1 VMLYAEAVKQ
11 ANSTDGSAVRL
22 ALEDLKTPVQGVLK
36 SYNKPFSKTNHE
48 ALTAKDLVW
57 IRWKDGKL
65 MPYSDSM
72 ISSLSAADYKQ

>member
-1 VMLYAEAVKQ
+1 MKQ
-11 ANSTDGSAVRL
+11 ANSTDGAAVRA

-36 SYNKPFSKTNHE
+36 TYDKPFSKTNHE

-65 MPYSDSM
+65 MPYTDAL
-72 ISSLSAADYKQ
+72 IQGLKPADFKQ